1 MPNLVSP
8 IVVMIVAL
16 TALGSMVIPDEEFAA
31 AFNKMTGIIQKQ
43 MREIEENADIKER
56 LAEMEIKNLKMFSEL
71 QRSHLDFLQS
81 RVNPHFL
88 FNALESIRMHS
99 ILKNENETADMVEK
113 LAVMQRQY
121 VEWGEDSVTIEQ
133 EVEFVKAYL
142 ALQKY
147 RFGERLS
154 YQIEIDEECRKRKV
168 PKLTL
173 VTFVEN
179 ACVHGIESKASPGW
193 IFVRVYEQNELI
205 CMEIEDTGNG
215 MEEGKRQELLENMR
229 NADIEMLKKKG
240 RVGIVNACLRLK
252 MVSENKVKIDL
263 DGEEGVGTL
272 ITIWMPLEYM

>member
-1 MPNLVSP
+1 
-8 IVVMIVAL
+8 
-16 TALGSMVIPDEEFAA
+16 
-31 AFNKMTGIIQKQ
+31 
-43 MREIEENADIKER
+43 
-56 LAEMEIKNLKMFSEL
+56 
-71 QRSHLDFLQS
+71 
-81 RVNPHFL
+81 
-88 FNALESIRMHS
+88 
-99 ILKNENETADMVEK
+99 MVEK

-179 ACVHGIESKASPGW
+179 ACVHGIE
-193 IFVRVYEQNELI
+193 
-205 CMEIEDTGNG
+205 
-215 MEEGKRQELLENMR
+215 EGKRQELLENMR

>member
-1 MPNLVSP
+1 M
-8 IVVMIVAL
+8 
-16 TALGSMVIPDEEFAA
+16 
-31 AFNKMTGIIQKQ
+31 
-43 MREIEENADIKER
+43 
-56 LAEMEIKNLKMFSEL
+56 
-71 QRSHLDFLQS
+71 
-81 RVNPHFL
+81 
-88 FNALESIRMHS
+88 
-99 ILKNENETADMVEK
+99 
-113 LAVMQRQY
+113 
-121 VEWGEDSVTIEQ
+121 
-133 EVEFVKAYL
+133 EFVKAYL

-263 DGEEGVGTL
+263 DGGSMFNTPPVVPIYAAMLTLRWIKANGGVKEMDRRANL
-272 ITIWMPLEYM
+272 W